1 MKHKLQLLWVV
12 ILAVSSLIGCG
23 SDDGP
28 KRTRLQRD
36 EIKDAVVGERLLPF
50 TEGVQ
55 ILLEAPRG
63 FYDDEAMTQTIAV
76 IKNRIASVGV
86 DDSLV
91 IPAGNDQILV
101 YLPGVREQ
109 ETAFEAIK
117 WAGILEFVD
126 FSNGSGNIP
135 EGSCILTDLQVM
147 LAQVQLWSGETLPPY
162 AQWPCSTDDANVS
175 EFAYTDNGQPF
186 TTIMTGAGLEDAAAQ
201 PQDQISTSWIINFKL
216 KSADDEPTVSDFTNY
231 VATHANLP
239 LAMVLD
245 GRLLSYPTIQ
255 SGLAQSAAAGT
266 MDGGI
271 ITGRFTKDE
280 AEILAV
286 QLRSGALPVPLTVI
300 DFSTFS
306 MLPSSDP
313 IQYGDSGT
321 MITFKARS
329 RSSVDALR
337 NTATALQERLEKQG
351 VSTACIQVLTPID
364 TSDEMT
370 FDQIRVFIPDTAQN
384 ADLTTV
390 EAQHDLSDNL
400 DLNTLPI
407 AMEIYL
413 MASYSMSE

>member
-1 MKHKLQLLWVV
+1 
-12 ILAVSSLIGCG
+12 
-23 SDDGP
+23 
-28 KRTRLQRD
+28 
-36 EIKDAVVGERLLPF
+36 
-50 TEGVQ
+50 
-55 ILLEAPRG
+55 
-63 FYDDEAMTQTIAV
+63 
-76 IKNRIASVGV
+76 
-86 DDSLV
+86 
-91 IPAGNDQILV
+91 
-101 YLPGVREQ
+101 
-109 ETAFEAIK
+109 
-117 WAGILEFVD
+117 
-126 FSNGSGNIP
+126 
-135 EGSCILTDLQVM
+135 
-147 LAQVQLWSGETLPPY
+147 
-162 AQWPCSTDDANVS
+162 
-175 EFAYTDNGQPF
+175 
-186 TTIMTGAGLEDAAAQ
+186 
-201 PQDQISTSWIINFKL
+201 
-216 KSADDEPTVSDFTNY
+216 

-280 AEILAV
+280 AVILAV

>member
-162 AQWPCSTDDANVS
+162 DQWPCSTDDANVS

>member
-1 MKHKLQLLWVV
+1 MRHKLYILLVV
-12 ILAVSSLIGCG
+12 ILLVSGCG

-28 KRTRLQRD
+28 KRARLQRD
-36 EIKDAVVGERLLPF
+36 EIKDAVVGGRLIPF

-55 ILLEAPRG
+55 ILLETPRG
-63 FYDDEAMTQTIAV
+63 FQDDEEAMTQTIAV
-76 IKNRIASVGV
+76 IKNRIVSVGV
-86 DDSLV
+86 DDWLV
-91 IPAGNDQILV
+91 IRAGSNQLLV

-109 ETAFEAIK
+109 QAAFEAIK

-126 FSNGSGNIP
+126 FSNVSETIP
-135 EGSCILTDLQVM
+135 EGACILTDLQVM
-147 LAQVQLWSGETLPPY
+147 LAQEQLLPGETLPPY
-162 AQWPCSTDDANVS
+162 DQWPCATDDASVA
-175 EFAYTDNGQPF
+175 EFAYTDNGQPY

-216 KSADDEPTVSDFTNY
+216 KSTADEPTVSNFTNY

-255 SGLAQSAAAGT
+255 AGLAQSAAAGT

-300 DFSTFS
+300 DFNTFS

-313 IQYGDSGT
+313 IQYGDAGT
-321 MITFKARS
+321 MITFKAQRS
-329 RSSVDALR
+329 NSVDSLR

-364 TSDEMT
+364 TSGEMA

-384 ADLTTV
+384 ANLTADV
-390 EAQHDLSDNL
+390 VNELPHNL
-400 DLNTLPI
+400 DLNTLPVV
-407 AMEIYL
+407 MEIYW
-413 MASYSMSE
+413 ATSYGVSE